1 MKNARKSIFELER
14 RTNLREEYIQLI
26 QNKDD
31 SLEEALASIK
41 TWPYR
46 QASTSVESFA
56 EKHGFSF
63 ISPETD
69 EDIIYSLELMV
80 NLLHWAPIYKDKIK
94 SIFDTSFEG
103 GETFTDACNRHLD
116 NIAFIL
122 ESANMHVR
130 EISEET
136 TPKYVIGKRDSGV
149 DAVLESVPSLS
160 DVLLS
165 YLDIRNQK
173 DENAKKRILHTI
185 ADYLEPIRRN
195 YKNTAYNGLC
205 DDLFVVFNK
214 CGIRHNDKKQWNL
227 RKADR
232 MKLYDQAFKAAI
244 HLLQMES
251 TNKFKGTISE
261 LKKRFENK
269 EDEFQVSE

>member
-1 MKNARKSIFELER
+1 MATKKNTRKSIFELER
-14 RTNLREEYIQLI
+14 RTDLREEFRQLI
-26 QNKDD
+26 RNKDD

-63 ISPETD
+63 NTPETD

-80 NLLHWAPIYKDKIK
+80 NLLHWAPIYKNNIR
-94 SIFDTSFEG
+94 SIFDTNIEG
-103 GETFTDACNRHLD
+103 GEAFTDACNRHLE

-122 ESANMHVR
+122 ESANMHER
-130 EISEET
+130 EINEKPT
-136 TPKYVIGKRDSGV
+136 TKYIIGKRDPDV

-160 DVLLS
+160 DILLS

-173 DENAKKRILHTI
+173 DEDAKKRILRAI
-185 ADYLEPIRRN
+185 EDYLEPIRRN

-214 CGIRHNDKKQWNL
+214 CGIRHNDKKT
-227 RKADR
+227 
-232 MKLYDQAFKAAI
+232 MEFKK
-244 HLLQMES
+244 S
-251 TNKFKGTISE
+251 
-261 LKKRFENK
+261 
-269 EDEFQVSE
+269 